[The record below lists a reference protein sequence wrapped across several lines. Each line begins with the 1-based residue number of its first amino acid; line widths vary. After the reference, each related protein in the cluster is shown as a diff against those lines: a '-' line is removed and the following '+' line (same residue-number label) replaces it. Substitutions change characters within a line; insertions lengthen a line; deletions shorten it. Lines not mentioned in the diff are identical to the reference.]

1 MPHFFCGLAA
11 PRVRDT
17 FPVRIFLV
25 LVLGALQVF
34 ALAPGGAR
42 AEDETEWAVQAG
54 LADQSLLLDVCSVD
68 GVIAA
73 AGERGHI
80 LLSTDQ
86 GRSWTQAAVPTR
98 TTLTAIHFFDA
109 SLGWAAGHDGIILR
123 TRDGGLTWERVRF
136 APEQEQPVL
145 DIWFQNQKQGYAI
158 GAYGLFLVTGDGG
171 DTWTQQQI
179 DDEEWHLNHLAATDS
194 GRLFIAAEAGRIYRS
209 DSSGESWVTLPSPYE
224 GSFFGTLPL
233 EGGSLLLFGLRGR
246 LFRSEDAGLTWQAVQ
261 SNTTASLNH
270 GLVLEDGTVLLAGL
284 GGTLL
289 LSRDCGRTFQPRR
302 QKDRQG
308 ISALALAADGSVIA
322 VGEFGVRILEL

>member
-17 FPVRIFLV
+17 FPTRSVLA
-25 LVLGALQVF
+25 LVLGGLLVF
-34 ALAPGGAR
+34 ALARGEAR
-42 AEDETEWAVQAG
+42 AEEDIQWAIQAR
-54 LADQSLLLDVCSVD
+54 LADHSLLLDVCSVD
-68 GVIAA
+68 GMLAA

-86 GRSWTQAAVPTR
+86 GKSWTQAAVPTR

-109 SLGWAAGHDGIILR
+109 RLGWAAGHDGIILR
-123 TRDGGLTWERVRF
+123 TRDGGRTWERVRF
-136 APEQEQPVL
+136 APEQEQPLL
-145 DIWFQNQKQGYAI
+145 DIWFQNEKQGYAI
-158 GAYGLFLVTGDGG
+158 GAYGLFLVTSDGG
-171 DTWTQQQI
+171 DTWSQEQVS
-179 DDEEWHLNHLAATDS
+179 DEEWHLNHLAATDS

-209 DSSGESWVTLPSPYE
+209 DSSGENWVSLPSPYE

-233 EGGSLLLFGLRGR
+233 EDGSLLLFGLRGH
-246 LFRSEDAGLTWQAVQ
+246 LFRSEDAGRTWEAVQ
-261 SNTTASLNH
+261 SSTTASLNH
-270 GLVLEDGTVLLAGL
+270 GLVLDDGTILLAGL

-289 LSRDCGRTFQPRR
+289 VSRDCGRTFQLQR

-308 ISALALAADGSVIA
+308 IVALAQAADGSVIA